1 MFQLNWDRAYK
12 FYSLQ
17 ESKLEC
23 GSVKKN
29 QMIRLLQM
37 EILSFDVVI
46 WTIIWKFISGI
57 LPAVIDVD
65 FFHCLGWKKDPQ
77 LLISTTSM
85 QPVKFSNDPET

>member
-23 GSVKKN
+23 GSVRKTKWLDTFKWKSYLLMWLFEQLFKN
-29 QMIRLLQM
+29 SLVVFYLQ
-37 EILSFDVVI
+37 LSMWI
-46 WTIIWKFISGI
+46 
-57 LPAVIDVD
+57 
-65 FFHCLGWKKDPQ
+65 FFTALDGMKDPQ
-77 LLISTTSM
+77 LLISTISM